1 VSVTVGTFNLN
12 NLFSRFNFK
21 AEVAAKQEGTTTA
34 TTTATITTS
43 IDITDPTGGVYRTYK
58 GKLVVGK
65 DKKDTQTVADR
76 ILAANVDVLGVQE
89 VEDIDTL
96 KWFNREYLHGL
107 YAHVVLVEGN
117 DRRLIDVGLLSKLPV
132 GAIVSWKE
140 VPDPQ
145 VPTEAVF
152 SRDLLQVEV
161 LNAARKRLFWV
172 FVNHLKSHFVVPP
185 ETEQGANE
193 RRARQAAAIA
203 AIVNQQTRPDTRYV
217 VLGDMNDP
225 PNSTWLAPLVQPS
238 GLGLVDGLKAPTE
251 IPTPP
256 HGKFPADTAWTDR
269 YKPSGKPAEYRLFD
283 QVWLSPVLAPSM
295 VSSWIGRRTNLTGD
309 GTDHDPA
316 WVELSI

>member
-1 VSVTVGTFNLN
+1 VSVTAGTFNLN

-21 AEVAAKQEGTTTA
+21 AEVAAKQAGLTAATA
-34 TTTATITTS
+34 TATVTTS
-43 IDITDPTGGVYRTYK
+43 IEITDPTGGVYRTYK
-58 GKLVVGK
+58 GKLVMGK

-107 YAHVVLVEGN
+107 YTHVVLVEGN
-117 DRRLIDVGLLSKLPV
+117 DTRLIDVGLLSKLPV

-140 VPDPQ
+140 APDPQ
-145 VPTEAVF
+145 IPSERIF
-152 SRDLLQVEV
+152 SRDLLQVEI
-161 LNAARKRLFWV
+161 LDAARKRLFWV

-185 ETEQGANE
+185 ETEQAANE
-193 RRARQAAAIA
+193 RRARQATAVA
-203 AIVNQQTRPDTRYV
+203 AIVKQQTRPDTRYIIV
-217 VLGDMNDP
+217 GDMNDP
-225 PNSTWLAPLVQPS
+225 PDSSWLDPLVNTS
-238 GLGLVDGLKAPTE
+238 GLGLVNGINKPTE
-251 IPTPP
+251 IPAPP
-256 HGKFPADTAWTDR
+256 AGKFPTDTAWTDR

-283 QVWLSPVLAPSM
+283 QVWLSPALAPAWKSA
-295 VSSWIGRRTNLTGD
+295 WIGRRKNLTGD

>member
-1 VSVTVGTFNLN
+1 VSVTAGTFNLN

-21 AEVAAKQEGTTTA
+21 AEVSAKQAGLTAATA
-34 TTTATITTS
+34 TATVTTS

-58 GKLVVGK
+58 GKLVMGK

-107 YAHVVLVEGN
+107 YTHVVLVEGN
-117 DRRLIDVGLLSKLPV
+117 DTRLIDVGLLSKLPV

-140 VPDPQ
+140 APDPQ
-145 VPTEAVF
+145 IPSERIF
-152 SRDLLQVEV
+152 SRDLLQVEI
-161 LNAARKRLFWV
+161 LDAARKRLFWV

-185 ETEQGANE
+185 ETEQAANE
-193 RRARQAAAIA
+193 RRARQATAVA
-203 AIVNQQTRPDTRYV
+203 AIVKQQTRPDTRYIIV
-217 VLGDMNDP
+217 GDMNDP
-225 PNSTWLAPLVQPS
+225 PDSSWLDPLVNTS
-238 GLGLVDGLKAPTE
+238 GLGLVNGINKPTE
-251 IPTPP
+251 IPAPP
-256 HGKFPADTAWTDR
+256 AGKFPTSTAWTDR

-283 QVWLSPVLAPSM
+283 QVWLSPALAPAWKSA
-295 VSSWIGRRTNLTGD
+295 WIGRRKNLTGD